1 LARPARET
9 VQLSLECFT
18 KPFVIF
24 LFFFVFC
31 FVSISY
37 QSRTNAQTISRTKYS
52 DREWLIHQG
61 FIRSASSSILLFDVS
76 YSFCYFI
83 FYFWQWDFA
92 KSNQSG
98 NDLFCSFSAFQFSQ
112 FLIKLLFFH
121 LKFYWKSP
129 RAIMYTP
136 SSKLQPVRPIAI

>member
-1 LARPARET
+1 MARPARET

-24 LFFFVFC
+24 LFFCFFFC
-31 FVSISY
+31 FNFLSIADKRPNY
-37 QSRTNAQTISRTKYS
+37 FEDKIFRSRMIDSPR
-52 DREWLIHQG
+52 
-61 FIRSASSSILLFDVS
+61 F
-76 YSFCYFI
+76 YSFRIIVDFIIWFISSFRYFI